1 MNTENPENKKPAK
14 VAPFLLIALAIAL
27 IMGVAWFVSKNKEA
41 SLPPLQ
47 SEQTNEQIQNT
58 VQEQPAAE
66 QEPVVETQETTT
78 AMVVDPAS
86 VDVAKAMSVRSI
98 GNKEAPIKIY
108 EYASL
113 TCSHCAHFHNDIF
126 PALKEKYIDTG
137 KVYFEFRDFPLND
150 PALKAV
156 ITARCLPEDKYVPFI
171 GLLFKTQDQWASGVS
186 YMPSLKQNSKLAG
199 LSEGAFEACQENN
212 DIKLKIADSM
222 KQAQEKWKIEATP
235 TFIINDGQ
243 ETISGAVPLEE
254 FERVFRKVSNDSI
267 GQAPAVK

>member
-1 MNTENPENKKPAK
+1 MNNQTPENKKSAK
-14 VAPFLLIALAIAL
+14 AVPLLLMVAAIAV
-27 IMGVAWFVSKNKEA
+27 IMGIAWFVTKNKPTT
-41 SLPPLQ
+41 LPPLD
-47 SEQTNEQIQNT
+47 SEQAQIAPLEE
-58 VQEQPAAE
+58 VPAQE
-66 QEPVVETQETTT
+66 ETATQDTTT
-78 AMVVDPAS
+78 AVVEDSATAAS
-86 VDVAKAMSVRSI
+86 AKIDVAKIMAVRSL
-98 GNKEAPIKIY
+98 GNKNAPIKIY

-171 GLLFKTQDQWASGVS
+171 SLLFKTQDQWASGLN
-186 YMPSLKQNSKLAG
+186 YMPALKQNSKLAG
-199 LSEGAFEACQENN
+199 LGDGEFEACQDNN

-222 KQAQEKWKIEATP
+222 KEAQDKYKIEATP
-235 TFIINDGQ
+235 TFILNDGK

-254 FERVFRKVSNDSI
+254 FERVFRKVSNNAI
-267 GQAPAVK
+267 GQAPAVE